1 LFTIIVCFVFVVSL
15 VILVIMDGHV
25 VPLLS
30 QLINYISHILDVQY
44 CLQGYPLS
52 TKYSNS
58 HFVAASSVLCRAA
71 FKLHSHAALHS
82 CFLAALMQPLPQS
95 PSTEEIASVAPLL
108 GNDSFLGEEE
118 RWRC

>member
-30 QLINYISHILDVQY
+30 QSINYISHILDVQY